1 MFLLLFLGIC
11 RVRLCSPYRVNRY
24 NVLDSSSTGSRV
36 RGKSEA
42 GVRRAQSVPS
52 LLPIRIMLIFA
63 CILAVAAAA
72 PATYDQRQ
80 DGETNVRADIQNVVL
95 LVAYPQKLPSIPIE
109 LWGLLK
115 NAKQNEPE
123 LQDRADIHVME
134 AFVEPSTPYHVEIGD
149 TNSYD
154 GDGRAVEVVIA
165 GRRSM
170 VPEPQEDNRSESSGE
185 EYKLIGATEQCG
197 PDRERDPVTLGCR
210 MRSQPIEDSSALAQP
225 EEKPAVSEQ
234 PAPEVIQAS

>member
-1 MFLLLFLGIC
+1 
-11 RVRLCSPYRVNRY
+11 
-24 NVLDSSSTGSRV
+24 
-36 RGKSEA
+36 
-42 GVRRAQSVPS
+42 
-52 LLPIRIMLIFA
+52 MLILA
-63 CILAVAAAA
+63 CIFAVAAAA

-80 DGETNVRADIQNVVL
+80 DGDFNVRADVQNVVF
-95 LVAYPQKLPSIPIE
+95 LVAYPQKLSVPPD
-109 LWGLLK
+109 LLVGLFK

-123 LQDRADIHVME
+123 LQDRADIHVTE

-165 GRRSM
+165 GRRRM
-170 VPEPQEDNRSESSGE
+170 ETEAQEDTRPEASGE

-210 MRSQPIEDSSALAQP
+210 MRSQPIEESSAPAQP
-225 EEKPAVSEQ
+225 EEKPAASEQ
-234 PAPEVIQAS
+234 PAPEVVQTS

>member
-1 MFLLLFLGIC
+1 M
-11 RVRLCSPYRVNRY
+11 NRY
-24 NVLDSSSTGSRV
+24 NVLDSPCTGSRV

-52 LLPIRIMLIFA
+52 LLPMRTMLILA

-80 DGETNVRADIQNVVL
+80 DGDFNVQTDVRNVVV
-95 LVAYPQKLPSIPIE
+95 LVAYPQKVPSFPV
-109 LWGLLK
+109 GLFGGIVK
-115 NAKQNEPE
+115 NAKQNEPV

-165 GRRSM
+165 GRRRM
-170 VPEPQEDNRSESSGE
+170 ETEPQEDIRSEASGE
-185 EYKLIGATEQCG
+185 EFKLIGATEQCG

-210 MRSQPIEDSSALAQP
+210 MRSQPIEESPEPAQQK
-225 EEKPAVSEQ
+225 EKPAVSEQ
-234 PAPEVIQAS
+234 PTPEVVQAA

>member
-1 MFLLLFLGIC
+1 MLLFLRIC

-42 GVRRAQSVPS
+42 GVRCAQSVPS
-52 LLPIRIMLIFA
+52 LLPIRTMLILA

-80 DGETNVRADIQNVVL
+80 DGEFNVRADVQNVVF
-95 LVAYPQKLPSIPIE
+95 LVAYPQKIPGFLP
-109 LWGLLK
+109 GLLNVLVK
-115 NAKQNEPE
+115 NAKQNEPV

-134 AFVEPSTPYHVEIGD
+134 AFVEPSTPYRVEIGD

-165 GRRSM
+165 GRRRM
-170 VPEPQEDNRSESSGE
+170 ENEPQEDNRSEVSGE

-197 PDRERDPVTLGCR
+197 PDMERDPVTFGCR
-210 MRSQPIEDSSALAQP
+210 MRSQPIEESPAP
-225 EEKPAVSEQ
+225 ELPKEKPAVSEQ
-234 PAPEVIQAS
+234 PVPEVVQTS

>member
-1 MFLLLFLGIC
+1 MLLYLRIC

-52 LLPIRIMLIFA
+52 LLPIRTMLILA
-63 CILAVAAAA
+63 CILTVAAAA

-80 DGETNVRADIQNVVL
+80 DGDFNVQTDVRNVVVL
-95 LVAYPQKLPSIPIE
+95 FAYPQKIPSFPEGIFGGI
-109 LWGLLK
+109 LK
-115 NAKQNEPE
+115 NAKQNEPV
-123 LQDRADIHVME
+123 LQDRADVHVME

-154 GDGRAVEVVIA
+154 ADGRAVEVVIA
-165 GRRSM
+165 GRRRM
-170 VPEPQEDNRSESSGE
+170 ETEPQEDNRSEVSGE
-185 EYKLIGATEQCG
+185 EFKLIGATEQCG

-210 MRSQPIEDSSALAQP
+210 KRSQHIEESPAPVQQK
-225 EEKPAVSEQ
+225 EKPAVTEQ
-234 PAPEVIQAS
+234 PTPEVVQAA